1 MQLADFN
8 YAMLRLIYSFYLV
21 LFSSIVLIVG
31 LLLVPLGYCSIVI
44 VRIKIVLR
52 ECKIGRKRLNLL
64 NEKSIVEP
72 KLRAKVL
79 SLIVFIITGVL

>member
-8 YAMLRLIYSFYLV
+8 YAMLRVIYSFYLV
-21 LFSSIVLIVG
+21 LLSSIVLIVG